1 MKGRDEA
8 WVAAVVA
15 DPRYHALVAAR
26 ARLGWLLS
34 IIIFTAFAGYLLL
47 IAFDK
52 ALLGAPIGTGVT
64 SIGIPVGLGL
74 ILLAIALT
82 GVYVAHANR
91 HHDARMA
98 AILSDHAPAQE
109 YDA

>member
-1 MKGRDEA
+1 MQGREEA
-8 WVAAVVA
+8 WTAAVAA
-15 DPRYHALVAAR
+15 DPRYHALVTAR

-34 IIIFTAFAGYLLL
+34 IVIFTAFVGYLLL

-52 ALLGAPIGTGVT
+52 ALLGAPIGSGVT

-82 GVYVAHANR
+82 GVYVAYANR
-91 HHDARMA
+91 HYDARMA
-98 AILSDHAPAQE
+98 TILADHAPAQE
-109 YDA
+109 HDA